1 MSFLLLLKPHTLLP
15 PHAAISSRKVQES
28 LEYAQKYQA
37 TSNNAQQFIEKY
49 MKLIISTILSQQ
61 YVKSDKNTN
70 QKITSILK
78 IALDIV
84 SAELSEIGNKCNVLD
99 ALASIF
105 NKKQIYYGD
114 TTNGN
119 PQLRVDMI
127 EMFSTDGFD
136 YLELYLVDQT
146 TTPVFP
152 SLETIHLLLVA
163 CIDATFVVGLD
174 KPAYGICRAVMNYLI
189 EMGDVLS
196 EFSTKDLYLVRQDL
210 KRLCK
215 ILATDSRPQI
225 MSEFNRFWRRLT
237 MKLIKSKSQEQHK
250 LFGLKELGCLVEACR
265 LPAYYTVTGAG
276 SDDVNGRYE
285 VSSSLLINGCVNSQT
300 VVTYEKTNDS
310 GKKTMKIQPCLMSEP
325 GYNHCETWYFLS
337 STKGVDYYFHQTNPE
352 EHDKPPITDWECCTE
367 GQNPSP
373 ALQQSPETFPM
384 RDGKGNLEKQLT
396 KWAVENDVYG
406 TLLAGCIDE
415 SHIRAS
421 TMFRNFISKSLT
433 PNLSGGELSKSLG
446 QGPITLLEP
455 ILPLLTSGGSLAQY
469 MQQLSSPSPSVSNHF
484 MAIEAAK
491 QRLISAERLKRSTET
506 ALQSYLDASREV
518 QAARSYLNE
527 LERLHGV
534 INVDTDDEDDEAPQ
548 AKRSKKEERKS

>member
-1 MSFLLLLKPHTLLP
+1 
-15 PHAAISSRKVQES
+15 
-28 LEYAQKYQA
+28 
-37 TSNNAQQFIEKY
+37 
-49 MKLIISTILSQQ
+49 
-61 YVKSDKNTN
+61 
-70 QKITSILK
+70 
-78 IALDIV
+78 
-84 SAELSEIGNKCNVLD
+84 
-99 ALASIF
+99 
-105 NKKQIYYGD
+105 
-114 TTNGN
+114 
-119 PQLRVDMI
+119 
-127 EMFSTDGFD
+127 
-136 YLELYLVDQT
+136 
-146 TTPVFP
+146 
-152 SLETIHLLLVA
+152 
-163 CIDATFVVGLD
+163 
-174 KPAYGICRAVMNYLI
+174 
-189 EMGDVLS
+189 
-196 EFSTKDLYLVRQDL
+196 
-210 KRLCK
+210 
-215 ILATDSRPQI
+215 
-225 MSEFNRFWRRLT
+225 

-250 LFGLKELGCLVEACR
+250 LFGLKELECLVEACR

-276 SDDVNGRYE
+276 SDEVNGRYE
-285 VSSSLLINGCVNSQT
+285 ISSSLLINGCINSQI
-300 VVTYEKTNDS
+300 VATYEKTNDS

-352 EHDKPPITDWECCTE
+352 EHDKPPITDWECCME
-367 GQNPSP
+367 GQNPPP
-373 ALQQSPETFPM
+373 ALQQSPKTFPM

-433 PNLSGGELSKSLG
+433 PNLSGGELSTSLG